1 MDQGPELVSPTTP
14 TVQTCREGNG
24 IYWRKTFYMYTI
36 NPEPECLPAD
46 KNAEGVVKPEPQAR
60 VLPRPRHF
68 YPPVNTRCE
77 GFIMLIIYS
86 FLYFKEETNAFHY
99 QKVAIFLYRKSVE
112 RECRWKGEERNQ
124 ALFQNLNSETCKQNL
139 QQRWLPA
146 NNTRVVAR
154 NLDPLGCF
162 QAFLERSK
170 EPRNQSGVI
179 SVFYHWRK
187 VIGLE
192 SSRNLASTM
201 RRRRSWNNLLK
212 LLSPLTQR
220 KPRLSE

>member
-1 MDQGPELVSPTTP
+1 MLKIEDYAFSFGLCFSRQVMLK
-14 TVQTCREGNG
+14 
-24 IYWRKTFYMYTI
+24 IMYTI

-124 ALFQNLNSETCKQNL
+124 ALFQNLNSETCKQICNNAGYQPTIQEL
-139 QQRWLPA
+139 LPE
-146 NNTRVVAR
+146 TSTPCVVFR
-154 NLDPLGCF
+154 LF
-162 QAFLERSK
+162 QKDR
-170 EPRNQSGVI
+170 RNQGTSRA
-179 SVFYHWRK
+179 SFQFFYHWRK

-201 RRRRSWNNLLK
+201 RRRRS
-212 LLSPLTQR
+212 
-220 KPRLSE
+220 

>member
-1 MDQGPELVSPTTP
+1 MATASDLAFLRGRPMHKEYACPNKASALVLYVDSPRKTARSEA
-14 TVQTCREGNG
+14 VAIFYE
-24 IYWRKTFYMYTI
+24 IVYWRGYYSGMQEFVGVMYKYTI

-124 ALFQNLNSETCKQNL
+124 ALFQNLNSETCKLNKICNNAGYQPTIQEL
-139 QQRWLPA
+139 LPE
-146 NNTRVVAR
+146 TWTPWVV
-154 NLDPLGCF
+154 F
-162 QAFLERSK
+162 
-170 EPRNQSGVI
+170 
-179 SVFYHWRK
+179 
-187 VIGLE
+187 
-192 SSRNLASTM
+192 
-201 RRRRSWNNLLK
+201 
-212 LLSPLTQR
+212 
-220 KPRLSE
+220 RLF

>member
-1 MDQGPELVSPTTP
+1 MFFPRHAKSIKSNKFEHYVWHPICLLSRV
-14 TVQTCREGNG
+14 
-24 IYWRKTFYMYTI
+24 YKYTI

-170 EPRNQSGVI
+170 EPRNQSGV
-179 SVFYHWRK
+179 FT
-187 VIGLE
+187 IGG
-192 SSRNLASTM
+192 
-201 RRRRSWNNLLK
+201 K
-212 LLSPLTQR
+212 L
-220 KPRLSE
+220 